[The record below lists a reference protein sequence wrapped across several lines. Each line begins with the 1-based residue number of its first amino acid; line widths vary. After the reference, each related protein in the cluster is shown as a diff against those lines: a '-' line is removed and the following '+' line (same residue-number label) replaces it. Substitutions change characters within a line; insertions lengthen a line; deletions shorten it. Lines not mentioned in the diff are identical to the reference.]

1 RTLAHT
7 VGATTWQRSRA
18 SASSFVCN
26 VRSLRGRHIVIE
38 VEVWLLFKTH
48 RPTARLRPTEM
59 STIEV
64 NKRRS
69 TYSDKVSG
77 TDSERQASVGFLGD
91 IDSKSRGRAHC
102 RTRST
107 MRTSLLFEPADPR
120 FVASFIDRPPHA
132 KVVSACGDDPEAAPL
147 PLSAKTDDSR
157 AVLALIGHFARANR
171 HTLPLAAPRRD
182 LLRALVFAA
191 CVKSE
196 RARGRLRRHHR
207 RDAEKRK

>member
-1 RTLAHT
+1 
-7 VGATTWQRSRA
+7 
-18 SASSFVCN
+18 
-26 VRSLRGRHIVIE
+26 
-38 VEVWLLFKTH
+38 
-48 RPTARLRPTEM
+48 
-59 STIEV
+59 
-64 NKRRS
+64 
-69 TYSDKVSG
+69 
-77 TDSERQASVGFLGD
+77 
-91 IDSKSRGRAHC
+91 
-102 RTRST
+102 

-120 FVASFIDRPPHA
+120 FVASFIGRHPHA
-132 KVVSACGDDPEAAPL
+132 KVVSACGDDLEAAPL

-207 RDAEKRK
+207 RDAEKRKSPSRAGDGARHSPLTAPPGPPDLITTHK